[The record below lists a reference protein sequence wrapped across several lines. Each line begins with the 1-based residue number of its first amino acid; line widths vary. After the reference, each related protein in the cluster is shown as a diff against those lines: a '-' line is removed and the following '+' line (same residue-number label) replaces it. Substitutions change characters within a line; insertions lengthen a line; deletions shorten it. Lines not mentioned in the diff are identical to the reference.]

1 MDSFKS
7 DCTKVTKDGKTYW
20 KLSIP
25 TDKDTIYL
33 SRAALGG
40 HHNEFNTSIDKSK
53 NLFTVNNDFNGGD
66 WSTY

>member
-1 MDSFKS
+1 MRP
-7 DCTKVTKDGKTYW
+7 CHLLTICPKDGKTYW